1 MLRKT
6 KEELFKAIQ
15 LYNLPPPCCRDSGIC
30 DLKKGS
36 IQKETH
42 LAQVPF
48 EDYPEVE
55 RIFGDYIISSVRR
68 HSPKDMEGVW
78 VDFWGDGKYVTDD
91 PMGRFIKLSRLLEKV
106 DVKEDSI
113 D

>member
-15 LYNLPPPCCRDSGIC
+15 LYSLPPPCCRDSGIC
-30 DLKKGS
+30 ELKKGS
-36 IQKETH
+36 ISKEIH

-55 RIFGDYIISSVRR
+55 RIFRDYIISSVRR

-78 VDFWGDGKYVTDD
+78 VDFWGDGKDTMNG
-91 PMGRFIKLSRLLEKV
+91 PMERFIKLSRLLEKV
-106 DVKEDSI
+106 I